1 LTFDPKALKELFVS
15 KKAFRIRVEDEL
27 YDEVTHVAEIDGA
40 TPTQVIRTAVWAYV
54 EHRKAEQHARAVFKN
69 P

>member
-1 LTFDPKALKELFVS
+1 MS

-27 YDEVTHVAEIDGA
+27 YDEVAHVAEIDGA
-40 TPTQVIRTAVWAYV
+40 TPTQVIRAAVWAYV
-54 EHRKAEQHARAVFKN
+54 EHRKEEQHARAVFKN